1 MDPDAGLGIGQESS
15 SGAARKPRPLVLVRG
30 LEMAGLGLVIYG
42 LGSYRFGLVALAVP
56 MILGSYALYRRTHGP
71 KVRGPGAGPD
81 GNGGPDGDA
90 GGD

>member
-15 SGAARKPRPLVLVRG
+15 SGAARNPRPSVLVRG

-42 LGSYRFGLVALAVP
+42 LATSRVWLAALGGAV
-56 MILGSYALYRRTHGP
+56 ILGSYALYRRTHGP
-71 KVRGPGAGPD
+71 APEGGPGPD
-81 GNGGPDGDA
+81 GPDADG